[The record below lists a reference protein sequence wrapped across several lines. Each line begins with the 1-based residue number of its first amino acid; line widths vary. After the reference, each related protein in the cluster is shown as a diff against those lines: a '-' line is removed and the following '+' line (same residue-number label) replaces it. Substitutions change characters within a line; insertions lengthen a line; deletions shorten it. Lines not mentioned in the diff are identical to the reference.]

1 MTDTINKRD
10 GEVKRLSGAAATL
23 ARVRR
28 DVETPFRL
36 RCTSCGKILGELGDG
51 GAATLH
57 CVNCKRLTLGIVLDG
72 HLVLYD
78 IGRPAWARE
87 EGATGER

>member
-1 MTDTINKRD
+1 MTDTMTKRD

-36 RCTSCGKILGELGDG
+36 RCTTCGKILGEVGDG
-51 GAATLH
+51 AAATLH
-57 CVNCKRLTLGIVLDG
+57 CPHCKRLTLGLVLDG

-78 IGRPAWARE
+78 IGRSTWTRE
-87 EGATGER
+87 EGGTTP